1 MYPQRNRKDMSKTQK
16 NASQETRKVSLSGLF
31 DKVLIR
37 LDMELDKLPETLE
50 SVTPEKRLE
59 FISRTLPILQKFSE
73 SGLGSTWDSP
83 WGE

>member
-1 MYPQRNRKDMSKTQK
+1 MSKTQK
-16 NASQETRKVSLSGLF
+16 NAPQETRKVSLSGLF

-37 LDMELDKLPETLE
+37 LDMELDKLPDTLE

-59 FISRTLPILQKFSE
+59 FISRTLPILQKFRE
-73 SGLGSTWDSP
+73 SGIGSSAWDAP